1 MKQRNL
7 VYSYFDNKPNLSV
20 YDGKQ
25 EVAGTPANVNDSS
38 GNATNTDQNKI
49 MYSTTENTLRIYFTG
64 ISSNNPIFQPN
75 GKIRLSGDFADA
87 EATQASFL
95 NGREFTISS
104 VQYAN
109 AASDSTN
116 AYVQINTTGLGF
128 PDADFNVKT
137 TAGNK
142 LNVMYDPST
151 TVEAFFEG
159 AQNVYE
165 DAPVNFASKKIV
177 IREIGTAKQ
186 TDPGNDATA
195 GAFSNFT
202 AL

>member
-1 MKQRNL
+1 
-7 VYSYFDNKPNLSV
+7 
-20 YDGKQ
+20 
-25 EVAGTPANVNDSS
+25 
-38 GNATNTDQNKI
+38 

-64 ISSNNPIFQPN
+64 VSSDNPIFQPN
-75 GKIRLSGDFADA
+75 GKIRLSGDFDA
-87 EATQASFL
+87 TEATQASFL

-109 AASDSTN
+109 AASNSTD

-128 PDADFNVKT
+128 PDADFNIKN

-142 LNVMYDPST
+142 LNVMYNPST

-165 DAPVNFASKKIV
+165 EAPVNFASKKIV

-195 GAFSNFT
+195 GAFSSFNAT
-202 AL
+202 YQTNATTGSKAMLGLQTYSKGASETVQWVDELNPPVKVTYD